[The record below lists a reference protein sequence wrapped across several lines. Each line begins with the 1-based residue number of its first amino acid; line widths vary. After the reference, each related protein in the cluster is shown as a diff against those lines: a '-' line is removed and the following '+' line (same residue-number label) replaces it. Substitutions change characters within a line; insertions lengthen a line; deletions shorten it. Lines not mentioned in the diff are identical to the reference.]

1 MRAWTAPTRSN
12 SVLRAEGGSEDELP
26 PSRGWR
32 RRGRAP
38 PARGR
43 LWRDR
48 ASSCART
55 WRSCDAGVEVGNL
68 VGAEAAEVELPL
80 ARARTARLSSLLRA
94 DGNGKVELPPARGR
108 RRRGRASPCAWT
120 ATGDR
125 FPPVWRTARSCS
137 FKHRNGDG
145 RRSTA
150 RYCVWTASGDG
161 RRTTTSALDQRADLL
176 LM

>member
-1 MRAWTAPTRSN
+1 MRTWTASTRSN
-12 SVLRAEGGSEDELP
+12 SLLRAEGGSEDELP

-55 WRSCDAGVEVGNL
+55 QRSCDAGVEAGNL

-94 DGNGKVELPPARGR
+94 DGNGKVELPSARER
-108 RRRGRASPCAWT
+108 RRRGRAPPCAWT

-125 FPPVWRTARSCS
+125 LPHVWRTVSWWVARHIHQRW
-137 FKHRNGDG
+137 KRLRG
-145 RRSTA
+145 RRRSDA
-150 RYCVWTASGDG
+150 RAGLGNKLAYT
-161 RRTTTSALDQRADLL
+161 R
-176 LM
+176 